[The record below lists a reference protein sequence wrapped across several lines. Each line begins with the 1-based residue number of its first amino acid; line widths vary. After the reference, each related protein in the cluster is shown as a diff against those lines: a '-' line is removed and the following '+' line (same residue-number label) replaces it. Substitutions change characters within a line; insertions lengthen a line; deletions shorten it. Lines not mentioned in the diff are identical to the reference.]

1 MTLVFRHPGV
11 PMTAEYVVQLLKPG
25 TINVIAAPPSFLEG
39 LAKDPSELQNLAKL
53 KHVSYGGGPL
63 RPEIGNVFS
72 GVLRHLFSL
81 NTTWKMSGLNFFRL
95 TCHNQNL
102 DIDQRN
108 KPRSWTIPPLSYITL
123 GRWNSILS
131 STPSNRRFEVSET
144 CSTSA
149 LGLRIK
155 RR

>member
-39 LAKDPSELQNLAKL
+39 LAKDPSELQDLAKL

-81 NTTWKMSGLNFFRL
+81 NTTWKNDRVEFLQADL
-95 TCHNQNL
+95 PQ
-102 DIDQRN
+102 
-108 KPRSWTIPPLSYITL
+108 PEL
-123 GRWNSILS
+123 GHG
-131 STPSNRRFEVSET
+131 PE
-144 CSTSA
+144 
-149 LGLRIK
+149 K
-155 RR
+155 